1 MKRRIITTI
10 IGLPILIYIV
20 SIGGYALQFTLLIV
34 SIIGMSEFYNAMKHK
49 DTGSHVVEI
58 DLDENSDKSKR
69 NVLQFSVSYLG
80 YGFTVLYYAM
90 LHLIRVNEMY
100 FFVLATMLITLS
112 LIAMVIFHG
121 KLDVMDCAVT
131 LFGFLYVAFM
141 MSFIYFVRMQVLGKY
156 FVWLIFI
163 SAFGCD
169 TFAYFTGKLL
179 GKHKL
184 APKLSPNKTI
194 EGLIGGLVG
203 SALLATAFGFVLVKI
218 YDFKDIN
225 IVAYCFV
232 VGAVGAVFSTFG
244 DLAASSIKRDTQIKD
259 FGKIIFGHG
268 GVLDRFD
275 SVIFAAPMMYLMLLI
290 LLNK

>member
-1 MKRRIITTI
+1 
-10 IGLPILIYIV
+10 
-20 SIGGYALQFTLLIV
+20 
-34 SIIGMSEFYNAMKHK
+34 MKHK

-58 DLDENSDKSKR
+58 DLDENSNNSKR

-80 YGFTVLYYAM
+80 YGFTVLYYAL
-90 LHLIRVNEMY
+90 LHLIRVNETY

-169 TFAYFTGKLL
+169 TFAYLTGKLL

-203 SALLATAFGFVLVKI
+203 SALLATAFGFALVNI

-225 IVAYCFV
+225 IVAYCFM

-290 LLNK
+290 LLSK